1 MTSALRLATLSTA
14 IAIACANASSLFWSG
29 HHAGIWGPAKDTVG
43 PAEIDPVGWTPKPTA
58 PPGAKPFD
66 FELRRR
72 QQTTTTITAVAT
84 CGFPVDNK
92 SAPAITCDE
101 GAYCFEVAA
110 DAAAGCCTERNRRDC
125 KIPTTCVET
134 RREATQTDPRTL
146 FCDDPSRPRCVTYL
160 YDENF
165 FENLYGVSFLACGE
179 DAGSSTI
186 ATSPPIGWAPTSDVT
201 TTSAQSTSSS
211 SAHTDPPN
219 VVTVTVTPSVGPS
232 SSTAPSVVDTGGSG
246 TNRVGAIVGGTV
258 GGVAG
263 VALIIAALFFLL
275 RRRKKAR
282 TEPKAF
288 EGSPPYTGA
297 NFAATN
303 VYPGGLPEPMYNSD
317 FYGEIPP
324 AMTQASSTQHM
335 TGYPPPRNYEP
346 VVVPRDN
353 QPPRARPTTF
363 VPGEPKPNE
372 DDIVSPITPGDG
384 LNPADDPTTYTWIS
398 NPTPPPQSEY
408 SQFSPP
414 PPAHFQSY
422 RPYPGT

>member
-14 IAIACANASSLFWSG
+14 IACANASLLFWSG
-29 HHAGIWGPAKDTVG
+29 HHAGNWGPAKDTVG
-43 PAEIDPVGWTPKPTA
+43 PAELDPVGWTPKPTA

-72 QQTTTTITAVAT
+72 QQTTTITAAAT

-92 SAPAITCDE
+92 SAPAITCDA

-110 DAAAGCCTERNRRDC
+110 DAAAGCCTEQNRRDC
-125 KIPTTCVET
+125 KVPTTCLET
-134 RREATQTDPRTL
+134 RRQASQTDSGTL

-160 YDENF
+160 YDANF
-165 FENLYGVSFLACGE
+165 FENFNGVSFLACGE
-179 DAGSSTI
+179 EAGSSKI
-186 ATSPPIGWAPTSDVT
+186 ATSPPVGWTPTTAVA
-201 TTSAQSTSSS
+201 TSAQSTSSS
-211 SAHTDPPN
+211 ASSSSTNTDPTN

-232 SSTAPSVVDTGGSG
+232 SSTAPSVVDTGNSG
-246 TNRVGAIVGGTV
+246 TNRVGVIVGGTI

-275 RRRKKAR
+275 RRRRKAG
-282 TEPKAF
+282 TEPKPF

-324 AMTQASSTQHM
+324 AMTQASSTQRM
-335 TGYPPPRNYEP
+335 TGYPLPQNYDP
-346 VVVPRDN
+346 VIVPREP
-353 QPPRARPTTF
+353 QPRARPTTF

-414 PPAHFQSY
+414 PPPHFQSY